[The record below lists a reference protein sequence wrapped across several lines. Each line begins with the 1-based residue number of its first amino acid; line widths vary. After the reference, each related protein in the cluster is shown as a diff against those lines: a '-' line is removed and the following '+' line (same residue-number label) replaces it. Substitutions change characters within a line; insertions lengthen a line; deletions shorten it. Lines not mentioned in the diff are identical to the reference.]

1 MSDQIE
7 RVLYYEREYL
17 RSFDFIAE
25 QNYHLQMRRRL
36 NLALHLWGIV
46 EGLDVKL
53 GGVVSGAPDQY
64 YISPGMA
71 IDAYGREILLFAPYI
86 LTEDDIQANR
96 IINPGRYSLW
106 IAYTR
111 SEATPPAP
119 GYRLCNLPDQYTRW
133 REFYRILILP
143 KDYALPAI
151 EPGATDD
158 LSDDPD
164 KQFWPVRLGSVD
176 VEDIGGELRIKKAW
190 PKARTYIGLRAQRIV
205 APVATLGPSAPDA
218 NRPIEVEA
226 DLRAD
231 KNLIVGKDFW
241 VDPNQVKPKP
251 TVSPFH
257 SLNGNLKVRR
267 DIFLN
272 GNLYAKSGGEWLG
285 LSELVKTL
293 MPEIQIN
300 PSLTITPSLTT
311 TDPSNDTVFVRLI
324 SNILKNPSRASLLVS
339 LNKIEMKSKT
349 GLTTWW
355 NGVGVTSAVP
365 VQLSVKAGPP
375 SKIANTNNQFDVGI
389 SWSVG
394 PNSSG
399 VSPTINITSLD
410 VSYIAVFYP

>member
-1 MSDQIE
+1 MNDQIE

-25 QNYHLQMRRRL
+25 QNYHLEMRRRL

-53 GGVVSGAPDQY
+53 GGVAPGAPDQY

-71 IDAYGREILLFAPYI
+71 INARGCEILLFAPYI
-86 LTEDDIQANR
+86 LSEDDIQANR

-106 IAYTR
+106 IAYART
-111 SEATPPAP
+111 EATPPAP

-133 REFYRILILP
+133 RESYRILILP

-231 KNLIVGKDFW
+231 KNLIVGKDFG
-241 VDPNQVKPKP
+241 VTNVQPPP
-251 TVSPFH
+251 TVSPFP
-257 SLNGNLKVRR
+257 SLRGNLKVRR

-272 GNLYAKSGGEWLG
+272 GNLYAKSGGQWL
-285 LSELVKTL
+285 ELQQYVLKL
-293 MPEIQIN
+293 IPEIQIGVHPSFVPTAN
-300 PSLTITPSLTT
+300 GDPSTGSETISLTSNLPTVKTAKMIAHISSINWLSKNDFNTWNNNINVARPTQLELLVGSPTISNNIVDFPVTWTIGPQATTALNKLNVTSLTISYVAIIYPS
-311 TDPSNDTVFVRLI
+311 
-324 SNILKNPSRASLLVS
+324 
-339 LNKIEMKSKT
+339 
-349 GLTTWW
+349 
-355 NGVGVTSAVP
+355 
-365 VQLSVKAGPP
+365 
-375 SKIANTNNQFDVGI
+375 
-389 SWSVG
+389 
-394 PNSSG
+394 
-399 VSPTINITSLD
+399 
-410 VSYIAVFYP
+410 